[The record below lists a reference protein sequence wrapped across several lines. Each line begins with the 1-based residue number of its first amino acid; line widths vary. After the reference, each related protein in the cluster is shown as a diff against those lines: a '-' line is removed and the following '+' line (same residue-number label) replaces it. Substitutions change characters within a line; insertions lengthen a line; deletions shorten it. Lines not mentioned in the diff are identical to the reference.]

1 MRKAEWRVERV
12 SSVGSTND
20 LVAARA
26 RAGEPEGLVV
36 VADFQEAG
44 RGRRDRIW
52 VAPPGSA
59 LLSSYLLSPP
69 LSVEERHWALVAV
82 ALSARAALN
91 SYGAVDLKWPN
102 DLLVGEKKLGGLL
115 AQVVGESV
123 VVGLGLNVRRLDSGL
138 VGATSVEESWGVV
151 VSRDELLENVLD
163 ELGPRRELLNS
174 VAGRDAVREE
184 YRGALA
190 TLGRRVRCQ
199 LDVGVVTVLARDVDE
214 RGCLLV
220 EGDEGIRTVAAAD
233 VVHLRGEES

>member
-44 RGRRDRIW
+44 RGRRDRTW

-115 AQVVGESV
+115 AQVVEESV
-123 VVGLGLNVRRLDSGL
+123 VVGLGLNVRRPDSGL

-199 LDVGVVTVLARDVDE
+199 LDVGVVTGLARDVDE

-220 EGDEGIRTVAAAD
+220 EGDEGMRTVAAAD

>member
-1 MRKAEWRVERV
+1 VERV

-44 RGRRDRIW
+44 RGRRDRTW

-82 ALSARAALN
+82 ALSARAALI

-115 AQVVGESV
+115 AQVVGDSV

-138 VGATSVEESWGVV
+138 PGATSVEESWGVV

-199 LDVGVVTVLARDVDE
+199 LDVGVVTGLARDVDE

-233 VVHLRGEES
+233 VVHVRGEES